1 MNQNDFINLSE
12 FLLGLPL
19 EPPLVPVAITDL
31 DPDLANVYLSVLT
44 QWSPQASSLDQL
56 ASTWE
61 GIQKLPANQQAAAV
75 TSQIMNDP
83 NNPNLGVLARQIIL
97 AWYTGFHSWF
107 SGPTPIFPTPTPDP
121 ANYEQTLVWLLAQ
134 AHPMGV
140 PLSFGYWQYPPNGA
154 T

>member
-1 MNQNDFINLSE
+1 MNLNDFISLSE

-31 DPDLANVYLSVLT
+31 DSDLANVYLNVLT
-44 QWSPQASSLDQL
+44 QWSPQASYMDQL
-56 ASTWE
+56 ATTWE
-61 GIQKLPANQQAAAV
+61 GIQKLPANQQADAV
-75 TSQIMNDP
+75 KSQIMNDQ
-83 NNPNLGVLARQIIL
+83 NLGVLARQIVL

-140 PLSFGYWQYPPNGA
+140 PLSFGYWQNPPNGA
-154 T
+154 A

>member
-1 MNQNDFINLSE
+1 MNLNDFISLSG

-31 DPDLANVYLSVLT
+31 DSDLANVYLT
-44 QWSPQASSLDQL
+44 QLSQFSPQASFFDSL
-56 ASTWE
+56 ATTWQ
-61 GIQKLPANQQAAAV
+61 GIQQLPANQQTGAV
-75 TSQIMNDP
+75 QNQIMNDP
-83 NNPNLGVLARQIIL
+83 NLGLLARQIIL
-97 AWYTGFHSWF
+97 AWYTGFHPWL
-107 SGPTPIFPTPTPDP
+107 GPPQQPTPDP